1 MVRWIRKIG
10 GTVRTTTIPPPPNP
24 PLAQMTDSL
33 KRMKANQESED
44 KDEADESAASSD
56 SGQSGEDGNNGRRG
70 KDYRP
75 KRFVAI
81 WPLGRPY
88 VTASANAFTP
98 EFENHF
104 HNFCKRCGHSSHPT
118 ETCRIYM
125 DQPYVGTLCSHCRQ
139 GLHIVCNSR
148 RRDLMARGMQRM
160 NPMVYHHMP
169 FPPFYQPF
177 PYAQPVQMVSVQGTA
192 ETTDDSD

>member
-1 MVRWIRKIG
+1 
-10 GTVRTTTIPPPPNP
+10 
-24 PLAQMTDSL
+24 MTDSL

-44 KDEADESAASSD
+44 EDEADESAASSD
-56 SGQSGEDGNNGRRG
+56 SEESGEDGNNGRRG

-75 KRFVAI
+75 KRFSFVAI
-81 WPLGRPY
+81 WPLERPY
-88 VTASANAFTP
+88 VTSSANAFTP

-104 HNFCKRCGHSSHPT
+104 HNFCKRCGHFSHPT

-125 DQPYVGTLCSHCRQ
+125 DQPYVGTLCHHCRQ
-139 GLHIVCNSR
+139 GLHIVCKSR
-148 RRDLMARGMQRM
+148 RRDLMQRM
-160 NPMVYHHMP
+160 NPMAYHHMP

-177 PYAQPVQMVSVQGTA
+177 LYAHPVQMGSVQGTA